1 MRPVPVGIKGNYTIT
16 VAEEH
21 LANKLDPSLA
31 RVMSTPTMVG
41 IMELAAINAIKQY
54 YDLGET
60 SVGASIEAQHI
71 AATPPGHVVR
81 AEAEVTK
88 SEGRR
93 LEFSV
98 RAFDEAEE
106 IGSGIHRRAIIDAAK
121 FNERL
126 KSKIKPS

>member
-1 MRPVPVGIKGNYTIT
+1 MRPVPVGSKGNYTIT
-16 VAEEH
+16 VDEDH
-21 LANKLDPSLA
+21 LASKLDASLA

-41 IMELAAINAIKQY
+41 IMEMAAINAIKQY

-60 SVGASIEAQHI
+60 SVGASI
-71 AATPPGHVVR
+71 
-81 AEAEVTK
+81 EAEVTK

-106 IGSGIHRRAIIDAAK
+106 VGSGIHRRAIIDAAK

-126 KSKIKPS
+126 KPKIKAS

>member
-1 MRPVPVGIKGNYTIT
+1 MRPVPVGSKGNYTIT
-16 VAEEH
+16 VDEDH
-21 LANKLDPSLA
+21 LASKLDASLA
-31 RVMSTPTMVG
+31 RVMSTPTMVA
-41 IMELAAINAIKQY
+41 IMEMAAINAIKRY

-60 SVGASIEAQHI
+60 SVGASIDVQHI

-98 RAFDEAEE
+98 RAFDDAEE

-126 KSKIKPS
+126 KSKIKAS